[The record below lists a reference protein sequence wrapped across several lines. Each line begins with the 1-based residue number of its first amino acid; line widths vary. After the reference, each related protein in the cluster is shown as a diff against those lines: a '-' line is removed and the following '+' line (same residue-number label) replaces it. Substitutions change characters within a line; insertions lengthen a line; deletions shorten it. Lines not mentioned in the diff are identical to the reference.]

1 MNTIYGKFIYE
12 LNKEY
17 EIDKRFKISMC
28 KNGYHFC
35 KELINVFNYYPL
47 DSRVFEIDTLDG
59 EIIKKDDKYCS
70 RKIKLIR
77 EINDT
82 IEYNK
87 DIDDNE
93 DEFDIYEI
101 EQAIDEL
108 YGNYIGNY

>member
-1 MNTIYGKFIYE
+1 MRFESIEKVYDKIVSMDTEDKLDE
-12 LNKEY
+12 LVQW
-17 EIDKRFKISMC
+17 
-28 KNGYHFC
+28 
-35 KELINVFNYYPL
+35 INNEDRLV
-47 DSRVFEIDTLDG
+47 E
-59 EIIKKDDKYCS
+59 
-70 RKIKLIR
+70 

>member
-1 MNTIYGKFIYE
+1 MRFENIENVYNEIVSMDTEDKLDE
-12 LNKEY
+12 LVQW
-17 EIDKRFKISMC
+17 
-28 KNGYHFC
+28 
-35 KELINVFNYYPL
+35 INNEERLV
-47 DSRVFEIDTLDG
+47 E
-59 EIIKKDDKYCS
+59 
-70 RKIKLIR
+70 

-93 DEFDIYEI
+93 DEYDIYEI

>member
-1 MNTIYGKFIYE
+1 MRFENIEKVYDEIVSMDTEDKLDE
-12 LNKEY
+12 LVQW
-17 EIDKRFKISMC
+17 
-28 KNGYHFC
+28 
-35 KELINVFNYYPL
+35 INNEERLV
-47 DSRVFEIDTLDG
+47 E
-59 EIIKKDDKYCS
+59 
-70 RKIKLIR
+70 

-108 YGNYIGNY
+108 YGNYIGNYY

>member
-1 MNTIYGKFIYE
+1 MRFENIESVYNEIVSMDTEDKLDE
-12 LNKEY
+12 LVQW
-17 EIDKRFKISMC
+17 
-28 KNGYHFC
+28 
-35 KELINVFNYYPL
+35 INNEERLV
-47 DSRVFEIDTLDG
+47 E
-59 EIIKKDDKYCS
+59 
-70 RKIKLIR
+70 

-87 DIDDNE
+87 DIDDND

>member
-1 MNTIYGKFIYE
+1 MRFENIEKVYDEIVSMDTEDKLDE
-12 LNKEY
+12 LVQW
-17 EIDKRFKISMC
+17 
-28 KNGYHFC
+28 
-35 KELINVFNYYPL
+35 INNEERLV
-47 DSRVFEIDTLDG
+47 E
-59 EIIKKDDKYCS
+59 
-70 RKIKLIR
+70 

-93 DEFDIYEI
+93 DEYDIYEI

>member
-1 MNTIYGKFIYE
+1 MRFENIEKVYDAIVSMDTEDKLDE
-12 LNKEY
+12 LVQW
-17 EIDKRFKISMC
+17 
-28 KNGYHFC
+28 
-35 KELINVFNYYPL
+35 INNEDRLV
-47 DSRVFEIDTLDG
+47 E
-59 EIIKKDDKYCS
+59 
-70 RKIKLIR
+70 

-87 DIDDNE
+87 DIDDND

>member
-1 MNTIYGKFIYE
+1 MRFENIEKVYDEIVSMDTEDKLDE
-12 LNKEY
+12 LV
-17 EIDKRFKISMC
+17 RW
-28 KNGYHFC
+28 
-35 KELINVFNYYPL
+35 INNEERLV
-47 DSRVFEIDTLDG
+47 E
-59 EIIKKDDKYCS
+59 
-70 RKIKLIR
+70 

-93 DEFDIYEI
+93 DECSVYEI

>member
-1 MNTIYGKFIYE
+1 MRFENIEKVYDEIVSMDTEDKLNE
-12 LNKEY
+12 LVQW
-17 EIDKRFKISMC
+17 
-28 KNGYHFC
+28 
-35 KELINVFNYYPL
+35 INNEDRLV
-47 DSRVFEIDTLDG
+47 E
-59 EIIKKDDKYCS
+59 
-70 RKIKLIR
+70 

-93 DEFDIYEI
+93 DEYDIYKIIYEI

>member
-1 MNTIYGKFIYE
+1 MKKGRIKAMRFENIEKVYDEIVSMDTEDKLDE
-12 LNKEY
+12 LVQW
-17 EIDKRFKISMC
+17 
-28 KNGYHFC
+28 
-35 KELINVFNYYPL
+35 INNEERLV
-47 DSRVFEIDTLDG
+47 E
-59 EIIKKDDKYCS
+59 
-70 RKIKLIR
+70 

-93 DEFDIYEI
+93 DEYDIYEI